1 MNDSEIQLVLDTLAS
16 IDRRAERVLLNDPP
30 QWDQPFWTALEAA
43 GLTDLDG
50 AVQELAAAAVRSCAA
65 LRRRIPLA
73 ERVLI
78 AAPIARA
85 NGWPLPAGVIAVA
98 PSAVSGGVEARVE
111 GEHLVLDGATGDVP
125 WAPVADHVLMTVTAA
140 GTRYTVLAPV
150 TKIGATRTPGAHPT
164 AEIEFSAQSVTL
176 VAEGDHVLEAGAFA
190 RTVQCV
196 GAIEAVLAMAVEYA
210 GQREQFG
217 RPIAK
222 FQAVQHMLA
231 ELAGESAVAG
241 AALSLAGG
249 ADAGPREL
257 ATARLCALAAAQTA
271 TRIGHQVHGAIGFTD
286 EYPLGV
292 LTRSLQAWRTEFGG
306 EAFWADRLF
315 EALSS
320 ADAPLWSVISAASTR
335 SDS

>member
-1 MNDSEIQLVLDTLAS
+1 MNTDEVQLVLDTLAS

-30 QWDQPFWTALEAA
+30 QWDQPFWTALEGA

-50 AVQELAAAAVRSCAA
+50 AGQDAIAVAAVRSCAA
-65 LRRRIPLA
+65 LRRRVPLA

-78 AAPIARA
+78 AAPLARA
-85 NGWPLPAGVIAVA
+85 HGWPLPAGVIAVA
-98 PSAVSGGVEARVE
+98 PEVATCGIEARVQGE
-111 GEHLVLDGATGDVP
+111 GLVLDGTTREVP
-125 WAPVADHVLMTVTAA
+125 WAPVAGHVLMTVTAA
-140 GTRYTVLAPV
+140 GSRYTVLAPV
-150 TKIGATRTPGAHPT
+150 TKVGATRTPGAHPT
-164 AEIEFSAQSVTL
+164 AEIEFSSQVVTL
-176 VAEGDHVLEAGAFA
+176 ATEGDAVLEAGAFA

-196 GAIEAVLAMAVEYA
+196 GAIEGVLAMAVEYA

-217 RPIAK
+217 RPIAR

-241 AALSLAGG
+241 AALMLATREGSG
-249 ADAGPREL
+249 ALEL
-257 ATARLCALAAAQTA
+257 ATARLCASAAAA
-271 TRIGHQVHGAIGFTD
+271 HAVRIGHQVHGAIGFTD

-315 EALSS
+315 EVLA
-320 ADAPLWSVISAASTR
+320 AGGVPLWPVMTEPGGAA
-335 SDS
+335 